1 MGILSLLPYGIGKL
15 MKPAAKVAPVAA
27 EGVKLGFDNFIKL
40 VAKIKTLGKKDP
52 GRTTMDRQEAT
63 IYTGKD
69 GSEYELIEDM
79 TTGDIRITKDKPG
92 VQVYGRGTEDVE
104 GIDVIQDRSQFEFKV
119 GQADETTKGKKPPD
133 EYEEGKLEAFDGE
146 TFDAVDDVDDQT
158 VKEILDEID

>member
-1 MGILSLLPYGIGKL
+1 
-15 MKPAAKVAPVAA
+15 
-27 EGVKLGFDNFIKL
+27 
-40 VAKIKTLGKKDP
+40 
-52 GRTTMDRQEAT
+52 
-63 IYTGKD
+63 
-69 GSEYELIEDM
+69 
-79 TTGDIRITKDKPG
+79 

-104 GIDVIQDRSQFEFKV
+104 GMDVIQDRSQFEFKV

>member
-1 MGILSLLPYGIGKL
+1 
-15 MKPAAKVAPVAA
+15 
-27 EGVKLGFDNFIKL
+27 
-40 VAKIKTLGKKDP
+40 
-52 GRTTMDRQEAT
+52 MDRQEAT

-69 GSEYELIEDM
+69 GSEYELIEDL

-104 GIDVIQDRSQFEFKV
+104 GMDVIQDRSQFEFKV